1 MNQSILK
8 TQKLTV
14 DKIIKL
20 NCTWRNVYLIK
31 FNEII
36 NDFLP
41 GDSLGLIVE
50 NYTDK
55 IKTIMNQFEWKDENI
70 VFNNQLML
78 ISDILK
84 VVDITLFPKIQ
95 FLKELVNFAQNKNEL
110 LEIINDTRKYF
121 VMVNNKKF
129 VDIIKL
135 FNVKNVPFDLFLKYA
150 TPIMPRH
157 YTLINKINTKLEII
171 VGLFYK
177 NSQLGHVSETIVTGN
192 IKNVGLNGF
201 IKKNKLLLDMQKK
214 ILNNESFHFFCTG
227 LGITPYI
234 AFSHYTNNIE
244 LHYGF
249 RNDCDNILLYL
260 NRSLHGVLYKSSE
273 KNYLTNYIEKYKNQY
288 INIFICGNA
297 QMQKHIFL
305 KLKQI
310 KPNLISEKKL
320 FFDSWI

>member
-1 MNQSILK
+1 MNQTTLK
-8 TQKLTV
+8 TQNLTIN
-14 DKIIKL
+14 KIIKL
-20 NCTWRNVYLIK
+20 DCTWRDVYLIK
-31 FNEII
+31 FNEVI

-50 NYTDK
+50 NYPDK
-55 IKTIMNQFEWKDENI
+55 IKIIMNQFEWEDRNI
-70 VFNNQLML
+70 IFNNQLML

-84 VVDITLFPKIQ
+84 ILDITLFPKIQ
-95 FLKELVNFAQNKNEL
+95 FLKEIINFSQNKNKL
-110 LEIINDTRKYF
+110 LEIINDARKYF
-121 VMVNNKKF
+121 IMVNNKKF
-129 VDIIKL
+129 VDIIEL
-135 FNVKNVPFDLFLKYA
+135 FNVKNLPFELFLKHA
-150 TPIMPRH
+150 TFIMPRH

-177 NSQLGHVSETIVTGN
+177 NSQLGHVSETIATKN
-192 IKNVGLNGF
+192 IKNVGLSGF
-201 IKKNKLLLDMQKK
+201 IKKNKLLFDMQKK
-214 ILNNESFHFFCTG
+214 VLNNEPFYFFCTG

-234 AFSHYTNNIE
+234 AFSHYTNNIQ

-260 NRSLHGVLYKSSE
+260 NKNLNGILYKSSE
-273 KNYLTNYIEKYKNQY
+273 KKYLTNYIEKYKNQY

-297 QMQKHIFL
+297 QMQKQVFL

-310 KPNLISEKKL
+310 KPNLISEKRL